1 MEIHGRMHKH
11 LVTIC
16 VFLEWLIMTYCLYRS
31 ALFVYDFCNFCAY
44 RKLAIQTLACLHV
57 SLKHSGLKTI
67 SAKCKKLRSLK
78 KSLNLAEL
86 GWTKLIFFEL
96 NSFFWIFLN
105 LCQNFVGIFLSAL
118 ALKAA
123 RSALQKSS
131 SVKERTRKAVG
142 GTVVGLPEVETK
154 EMHLAPFFLAFC
166 YFLNQCF
173 CRKGWK
179 GTKSD
184 LSLTWFKNHSQICF
198 FFLAHL
204 LSAGRGQCAEAE
216 MRRRTRQNWT
226 YGFCFKISWNT
237 DQLYLQGI
245 AVSRKMT
252 RGGACLPFWFC
263 FVLFCLFCSFKVQ
276 SVSELPDF
284 FVWKRAQDAQDGEV
298 VWNKNHAHVA
308 NDRKATP
315 IKNSKSHIRAKVFP
329 GWRTCKNL

>member
-198 FFLAHL
+198 FFWHICCRLGVANALRQKCGAGPGKTGPTDFASKFLETQTSYIYKALQYPGRWQGEAHVC
-204 LSAGRGQCAEAE
+204 R
-216 MRRRTRQNWT
+216 
-226 YGFCFKISWNT
+226 
-237 DQLYLQGI
+237 
-245 AVSRKMT
+245 
-252 RGGACLPFWFC
+252 